1 MRVLRLQ
8 GLELKTLTERQETIL
23 ALIIHEYI
31 DTAEPIGSKRVVD
44 KYSLGVSSATVR
56 NEMTALTGA
65 GLLRQPHTS
74 AGRIPT
80 EKGYRYFVRR
90 LLGESDL
97 SPSEKRLISHQ
108 FHQTKA
114 DADQW
119 VRLAAS
125 VLAQH
130 SRVASLVTAPR
141 PDRAI
146 FKHLELI
153 STQARQVL
161 LVLVLKGGDVRQQML
176 TLAEVIDQAH
186 LAEIATQITRT
197 CVGKD
202 TEGVTLQAEHFTTL
216 SHEITR
222 LVADI
227 MARADA
233 LRTGEI
239 YHDGLDNVLMQPEFA
254 DSPSARH
261 ALQLLEERSFLEE
274 VLATVLSPTVG
285 GVQVVIGG
293 EGSWEELKDCS
304 MILTRYGVPGFSTGA
319 LGVLGPTRMAYGRT
333 ISAVR
338 YVAGLLSDIVIETMT
353 G

>member
-1 MRVLRLQ
+1 VLRLQ

-161 LVLVLKGGDVRQQML
+161 LVLVLKGGDVRQQRHRGSD
-176 TLAEVIDQAH
+176 AS
-186 LAEIATQITRT
+186 
-197 CVGKD
+197 G
-202 TEGVTLQAEHFTTL
+202 
-216 SHEITR
+216 
-222 LVADI
+222 
-227 MARADA
+227 RAF
-233 LRTGEI
+233 
-239 YHDGLDNVLMQPEFA
+239 HHPE
-254 DSPSARH
+254 P
-261 ALQLLEERSFLEE
+261 
-274 VLATVLSPTVG
+274 
-285 GVQVVIGG
+285 
-293 EGSWEELKDCS
+293 
-304 MILTRYGVPGFSTGA
+304 
-319 LGVLGPTRMAYGRT
+319 
-333 ISAVR
+333 
-338 YVAGLLSDIVIETMT
+338 
-353 G
+353 